1 MSNKTKNRLG
11 YLTGTVAALIVAALA
26 FAIVV
31 ACCMPAKAEQDVDEP
46 PVDELTSTNWM
57 AVMMQAVIDNNPDV
71 GYWAEQQRAEK
82 IERLG
87 LDYQLIA
94 WEDLNQLARLVWQE
108 AGSDGISHEWRRD
121 VAQVV
126 LNRVNSS
133 EFPNTLYDVIHQSGQ
148 YSGASRLSSAQPTW
162 DCVSAALD
170 ALEGKGDLPNSV
182 VFQANFRQGSGVYR
196 QYYLAPYGTTYFCY
210 SSWPE
215 LYG

>member
-1 MSNKTKNRLG
+1 MNRQK
-11 YLTGTVAALIVAALA
+11 LISLLRLLFWLFLYIA
-26 FAIVV
+26 F
-31 ACCMPAKAEQDVDEP
+31 CCMVVSAKADGPETDYMEIMIQSVVDGDSE
-46 PVDELTSTNWM
+46 T
-57 AVMMQAVIDNNPDV
+57 
-71 GYWAEQQRAEK
+71 GHWAESMRAEK
-82 IERLG
+82 IVRLG
-87 LDYQLIA
+87 LDYPLVEYDSLDQLS
-94 WEDLNQLARLVWQE
+94 RLVWQE

-148 YSGASRLSSAQPTW
+148 YSGASRLNSAQPTW

-215 LYG
+215 LY